1 MKKIPC
7 IAFLSAILL
16 PCAVIS
22 SCGKDD
28 EQQQQNEIIT
38 GNDPEDEQKE
48 IRILGKFNE
57 RLEFVGKIGDNFDSA
72 LDSLQRKYEPW
83 FCGLVAEGH
92 YSGEGYIISKEK
104 MNVDFSYDDRDFILL
119 TFIDKSNQYNY
130 LITGD
135 VLDGRGNYY
144 RLVERED

>member
-1 MKKIPC
+1 MRKKV
-7 IAFLSAILL
+7 LSVLFVTLI
-16 PCAVIS
+16 I
-22 SCGKDD
+22 SCGKDPSVKPD
-28 EQQQQNEIIT
+28 AVQ
-38 GNDPEDEQKE
+38 DPFTSSGLTH

-72 LDSLQRKYEPW
+72 LDSLQRKYEPL